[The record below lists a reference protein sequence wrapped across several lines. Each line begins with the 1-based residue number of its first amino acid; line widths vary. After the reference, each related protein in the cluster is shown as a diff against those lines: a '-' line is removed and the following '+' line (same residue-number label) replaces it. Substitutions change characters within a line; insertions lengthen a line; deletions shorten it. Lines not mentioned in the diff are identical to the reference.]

1 MEFWIGIVCAVLFA
15 AGIAACAMLA
25 KRNRKWVIGSVACA
39 IFTLVF
45 LFYSVLTLLLTG
57 GID

>member
-1 MEFWIGIVCAVLFA
+1 MEFWIGILCAVLFS
-15 AGIAACAMLA
+15 AGIAACAILA
-25 KRNRKWVIGSVACA
+25 KQNHMWLIGTVACA
-39 IFTLVF
+39 IITLVF